1 MSSELYSGFSDLARQ
16 AMLQP
21 QEALMEVKSKK
32 NKLYIGI
39 PKEVSFQENRVPL
52 TPLSVALLINNGHEV
67 ILQSNA
73 GQAANF
79 SDKDYSDQGAQIVYD
94 QQTVYTNADIIIKI
108 APPTLGDIDL
118 MKHHQI
124 LISTL
129 QMATLNPDC
138 LHALMNKKVTALS
151 FEHLRDEGNS
161 LSVVRAMSEIVGA
174 TSILIA
180 AEYLS
185 NVFDGKGLMLGG
197 ITGVP
202 PTEIVIL
209 GAGTVGEYAARTA
222 ISLGAE
228 VKVFDPS
235 IYKLRR
241 LQNNIG
247 ARVFTSVVQPIVLE
261 KAITTCDVA
270 IGAMRAEDGR
280 SPCIISESTVSRMKR
295 DSVIIDVSIDQG
307 GCFETSEVTN
317 HTNPVFRKYDVI
329 HYCVPNIASRVAR
342 TATYALTNIFAP
354 ILLDIGEQ
362 GGIKNVIWQ
371 KSGVRNSVYIYQGN
385 LTNKHIGDRFNIPCK
400 DLDLL
405 IVSHR

>member
-1 MSSELYSGFSDLARQ
+1 
-16 AMLQP
+16 ML
-21 QEALMEVKSKK
+21 EVKNKK
-32 NKLYIGI
+32 HKLYIGI
-39 PKEVSFQENRVPL
+39 PKEISFQENRIPL

-67 ILQSNA
+67 MLESNA
-73 GQAANF
+73 GQAAKF
-79 SDKDYSDQGAQIVYD
+79 SDKDYSEQGAQIVYD
-94 QQTVYTNADIIIKI
+94 TKKVYEADIIIKI
-108 APPTLGDIDL
+108 APPTLAEIEL
-118 MKHHQI
+118 MKPGQT
-124 LISTL
+124 LISALQLSTL
-129 QMATLNPDC
+129 KAESI
-138 LHALMNKKVTALS
+138 HAMINKKITALC

-185 NVFDGKGLMLGG
+185 NIFDGKGLMLGG

-247 ARVFTSVVQPIVLE
+247 SRVFTSVVQPIVLE

-270 IGAMRAEDGR
+270 IGAMRAEAGR
-280 SPCIISESTVSRMKR
+280 SPCIVSEATVSRMKPN
-295 DSVIIDVSIDQG
+295 SVIIDVSIDQG
-307 GCFETSEVTN
+307 GCFETSEITN
-317 HTNPVFRKYDVI
+317 HTHPVFRKYDVI

-354 ILLDIGEQ
+354 ILLDIGEH
-362 GGIKNVIWQ
+362 GGLKDLIWA
-371 KSGVRNSVYIYQGN
+371 KSGMRDSVYIYKGQ
-385 LTNKHIGDRFNIPCK
+385 LTNKYIGERFSIQCK